1 MGKIAEAVKDVVSM
15 AATDKRLVL
24 GAMPSAEFLGEEADS
39 VALCL
44 LLENKSDDVLIS
56 IQHKLVEAYCWE
68 NDIPLL
74 KVDSEDKVRKILSC
88 RGDQNNNEPDDLS
101 CILVKVR
108 LAFKPNIW
116 TFQTLLYI
124 HEILFLFL
132 YYALLFM
139 FGILCL
145 LQNAEKMS
153 SSESM
158 LADFFDY
165 IIKNEIEPFPVITL
179 PEWRSAVDYRSWFSA
194 AHSE

>member
-1 MGKIAEAVKDVVSM
+1 MYCIALWILSLDTKDLISIMTVTDLLASKMAHEDRCYMNQVAEAVKDVVDM

-74 KVDSEDKVRKILSC
+74 KVDSEDKVRKILSSHT
-88 RGDQNNNEPDDLS
+88 DPNNNEPDDLS
-101 CILVKVR
+101 CILVK
-108 LAFKPNIW
+108 
-116 TFQTLLYI
+116 
-124 HEILFLFL
+124 
-132 YYALLFM
+132 
-139 FGILCL
+139 
-145 LQNAEKMS
+145 NADKMS

-179 PEWRSAVDYRSWFSA
+179 PE
-194 AHSE
+194 

>member
-1 MGKIAEAVKDVVSM
+1 MTVTDLLASKMAHEDRFYMAKIGDAVKDVVSM
-15 AATDKRLVL
+15 AALNERLVL

-44 LLENKSDDVLIS
+44 LLENKSDDVLIN

-74 KVDSEDKVRKILSC
+74 KVDSEDKVRKILASE
-88 RGDQNNNEPDDLS
+88 GDQNNNEPTDLS
-101 CILVKVR
+101 CILVK
-108 LAFKPNIW
+108 
-116 TFQTLLYI
+116 
-124 HEILFLFL
+124 
-132 YYALLFM
+132 
-139 FGILCL
+139 
-145 LQNAEKMS
+145 NADKLS

-179 PEWRSAVDYRSWFSA
+179 PE
-194 AHSE
+194 

>member
-1 MGKIAEAVKDVVSM
+1 MTKIGEAVKDVVSM
-15 AATDKRLVL
+15 AAIDRRLVL
-24 GAMPSAEFLGEEADS
+24 GAMPSAEFLGEEADN

-74 KVDSEDKVRKILSC
+74 KVDSEDKVRHILASK
-88 RGDQNNNEPDDLS
+88 GEQNNNEPDDLS

-108 LAFKPNIW
+108 LLFKLHSSNR
-116 TFQTLLYI
+116 THLKYHLR
-124 HEILFLFL
+124 
-132 YYALLFM
+132 M
-139 FGILCL
+139 FGILEQNSYVFSSL
-145 LQNAEKMS
+145 SFQNADKMS

-165 IIKNEIEPFPVITL
+165 IMKNEIEPFPVITL
-179 PEWRSAVDYRSWFSA
+179 PE
-194 AHSE
+194 

>member
-1 MGKIAEAVKDVVSM
+1 MWKYTVLLSGFLSHNTKDLISIMTVTDLLASKMAHEDRCYMSKVAEAVKDVVHM
-15 AATDKRLVL
+15 AATNKRLVL

-74 KVDSEDKVRKILSC
+74 KVDSEDKVRKILSPHT
-88 RGDQNNNEPDDLS
+88 DPNNNEPDDLS
-101 CILVKVR
+101 CILVK
-108 LAFKPNIW
+108 
-116 TFQTLLYI
+116 
-124 HEILFLFL
+124 
-132 YYALLFM
+132 
-139 FGILCL
+139 
-145 LQNAEKMS
+145 NADKMS

-179 PEWRSAVDYRSWFSA
+179 PE
-194 AHSE
+194 